1 MYRHKRQGIRKN
13 RRWVT
18 KNELWKATRA
28 ILGQIIDTGLIPDAH
43 KQAVERQRS
52 ARAVK

>member
-1 MYRHKRQGIRKN
+1 MYRHKHLGIRKN
-13 RRWVT
+13 RRLVT

-28 ILGQIIDTGLIPDAH
+28 ILGQIVDTGLIPDAH
-43 KQAVERQRS
+43 KQAMERRRS